1 MSLFAST
8 SSKTND
14 SIKVRHSLVF
24 HFINRNIDK
33 PIFVDVITTVNKDV
47 NGTVLQNI
55 INQNFSDTEFE
66 NIDEQ
71 KVIVHSLTEY
81 KNNFH
86 TIRKL
91 CDKKLK
97 RYVYSVF
104 MNTPT
109 SVISCEYE
117 LGEII
122 VPKSI
127 FV

>member
-24 HFINRNIDK
+24 HFINCNIDK

-47 NGTVLQNI
+47 NETVLRNI
-55 INQNFSDTEFE
+55 KNQNFSDTEFE

-104 MNTPT
+104 MSNPT

>member
-24 HFINRNIDK
+24 HFINRNKDK

-47 NGTVLQNI
+47 NETVLQNI
-55 INQNFSDTEFE
+55 KNQNFSDAEFE

-81 KNNFH
+81 KKNFH

-104 MNTPT
+104 MGIPT